1 MLGNLDTSR
10 DALIALGRILKHDRG
25 VTDAEM
31 SMVML
36 AVLNVCSNII
46 ATESQE
52 LLKTVAA
59 SLEAESA
66 TRQ

>member
-10 DALIALGRILKHDRG
+10 DALIALSRIMKHERG
-25 VTDAEM
+25 VTDTEM
-31 SMVML
+31 SMIML
-36 AVLNVCSNII
+36 AVLNVCSSVI

-52 LLKTVAA
+52 LLKMVSA